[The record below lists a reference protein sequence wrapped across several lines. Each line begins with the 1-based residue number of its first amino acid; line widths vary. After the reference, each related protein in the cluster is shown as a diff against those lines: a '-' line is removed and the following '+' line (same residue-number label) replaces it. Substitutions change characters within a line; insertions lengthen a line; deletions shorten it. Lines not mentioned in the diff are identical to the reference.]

1 MVYIYWKT
9 LIAQTML
16 EFMLPKAK
24 PDVPKDLY
32 TLQSSMDCSNLIQ
45 QSSSSLIR
53 LTRRMF
59 YRFPAIRRWEQTDDI
74 FQNSMIR
81 LHRALQCCKVE
92 SPRHFINLAA
102 VQIRRELIDL
112 VRKYKAES
120 NFAANHHSDS
130 LIVQNICDIS
140 KQAEAL
146 VDLEKW
152 SEFHLLVESLPEEEK
167 DVVDLLWYQE
177 LTQEDAAKLLD
188 ISVRTVKRRWQSA
201 RIKLFETLV

>member
-1 MVYIYWKT
+1 MNFMRPKT
-9 LIAQTML
+9 
-16 EFMLPKAK
+16 K
-24 PDVPKDLY
+24 PDGADTLKDGSP
-32 TLQSSMDCSNLIQ
+32 LQIPMDCSKLIQ
-45 QSSSSLIR
+45 QSSSSLVRI
-53 LTRRMF
+53 TRKMF
-59 YRFPAIRRWEQTDDI
+59 HLFPMLRRWEQTDDI
-74 FQNSMIR
+74 FQNAMIR
-81 LHRALQCCKVE
+81 LYRALQTYQVE
-92 SPRHFINLAA
+92 SPRHFLNLAA

-130 LIVQNICDIS
+130 LIFQNICDIS

-201 RIKLFETLV
+201 RIKLYEALV

>member
-1 MVYIYWKT
+1 MI
-9 LIAQTML
+9 
-16 EFMLPKAK
+16 PKAK
-24 PDVPKDLY
+24 PDGADTLKDGSP
-32 TLQSSMDCSNLIQ
+32 LQIPMDCSNLIQ

-59 YRFPAIRRWEQTDDI
+59 HRFPAIRRWEQTDDI

-130 LIVQNICDIS
+130 FALQNSFVIS
-140 KQAEAL
+140 EQAEAL
-146 VDLEKW
+146 ADLEKW

>member
-1 MVYIYWKT
+1 
-9 LIAQTML
+9 ML

-24 PDVPKDLY
+24 PNGPDESKDLHPSQIP
-32 TLQSSMDCSNLIQ
+32 LDCSNLIQ
-45 QSSSSLIR
+45 ESSSSLIR

-59 YRFPAIRRWEQTDDI
+59 HRFPGIRRWEQTDDI

-92 SPRHFINLAA
+92 SPRHFLNLAA

-112 VRKYKAES
+112 VRKYKAQS
-120 NFAANHHSDS
+120 NFAANHQSDS
-130 LIVQNICDIS
+130 VDFQNTCDIN
-140 KQAEAL
+140 KQTDVL

-152 SEFHLLVESLPEEEK
+152 SEFHLLAESLPEEEK
-167 DVVDLLWYQE
+167 EVVDLLWYQE

-201 RIKLFETLV
+201 RIKLYEALV